1 MRPSLRPASIA
12 ILLLA
17 LLPASVACHT
27 VPDTQRAQLNLLSI
41 DAEVRL
47 GREAYAEIL
56 AKERLVRSGPAYE
69 RLQRVSRRLVD
80 AATQRYPQVAVPF
93 EWEFALIDDPAINAW
108 ALPGGKCAANTGL
121 LQFVQSDD
129 ELAIVIGHEIAHAVA
144 RHGGER
150 MSQSLTAAL
159 VAEIA
164 LGRVDP
170 LVREAVFAAY
180 GLGVGLP
187 FSRKH
192 ELEADRIGLFIAAA
206 AGYDPTVAP
215 ALWRRLAMQSARAP
229 EWLSTHPDP
238 GNRARELEA
247 LMPTALAIRQ
257 AAAAPGSHP

>member
-1 MRPSLRPASIA
+1 MP

-17 LLPASVACHT
+17 LAAAPAGCRT

-47 GREAYAEIL
+47 GRDAYAEIL
-56 AKERLVRSGPAYE
+56 AKERLVRSGPDYD
-69 RLQRVSRRLVD
+69 RLQRVSGRLVD
-80 AATQRYPQVAVPF
+80 AAKRRYPQVAVPF
-93 EWEFALIDDPAINAW
+93 EWEFALIDDPSINAW

-121 LQFVQSDD
+121 LRFVRSDD

-150 MSQSLTAAL
+150 MSQSLAAAL

-170 LVREAVFAAY
+170 LVREAVFVAY

-187 FSRKH
+187 FSRRH

-206 AGYDPTVAP
+206 AGYDPAVAP
-215 ALWRRLAMQSARAP
+215 ELWRRMALQQARAP

-247 LMPTALAIRQ
+247 LIPTAQAIRRD
-257 AAAAPGSHP
+257 ATDPRPRP